1 MYNVEPQSVL
11 YLCKTPLES
20 DLKNTLT
27 FANQQAQLNYF
38 NSKVAF
44 DLSDD
49 KYTFIRENNSIKV
62 DKNIEEIRTCN
73 YLFYN
78 NKGFTNKIF
87 YCFITEMSYVNE
99 NMTLIRFTT
108 DSFQTWQ
115 FDIVYKPCF

>member
-1 MYNVEPQSVL
+1 MYNVEPQGVL

-27 FANQQAQLNYF
+27 FTNLQAQLNYF

-73 YLFYN
+73 YLFYH
-78 NKGFTNKIF
+78 KAFHFSRVKIR
-87 YCFITEMSYVNE
+87 ESA
-99 NMTLIRFTT
+99 
-108 DSFQTWQ
+108 
-115 FDIVYKPCF
+115 KK